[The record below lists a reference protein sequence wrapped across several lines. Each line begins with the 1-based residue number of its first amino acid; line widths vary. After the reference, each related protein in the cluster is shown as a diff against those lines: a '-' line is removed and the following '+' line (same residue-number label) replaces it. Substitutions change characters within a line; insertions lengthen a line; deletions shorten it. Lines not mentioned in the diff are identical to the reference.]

1 LIPKNDTKNDINSET
16 WTKYFNKLLNIKS
29 NTKKEKT
36 NEYSYMQYVKHSL
49 PTIEKNMNITGPLD
63 QEITF
68 EEVENAIKELKNKK
82 ASGPDGICNEILK
95 CKSVQLKMSLLH
107 VFNTIL
113 LNGTYPKQWMFSII
127 TPIHKNGDKN
137 NPENY
142 RGIAVSDNTNKIF
155 MKIIFNRMYNYM
167 TNKGYWSKN
176 QNGFMKGRRTEYNLF
191 ILHTIFQK
199 YVKLGKGKIYTVFVD
214 FKKFFD
220 SIDRDCLFYKL
231 ITYGI
236 TGKLYN
242 VLKTA
247 YTNPKFCVKT
257 DCGLSKYF
265 ISYTGVKQ
273 GCVLSPLLSNL
284 FQNDL
289 HNMFNSSCD
298 PVMLNSEE
306 LNSLSWADD
315 LVLFSR
321 SKVGLQNCLNNLEI
335 YCNRWGLQVNKDKT
349 KCMTMSVGNPK
360 TQNFMFEEK
369 ILENVNYY
377 KYLGVRVERNGKFN
391 NAIIERMS
399 KANRAVHVLK
409 QILGYSTPVSAK
421 LAMSLF
427 DKQITPILLYG
438 SVLWGI
444 PDSNRYIKIQINK
457 INVKVKC
464 QVQSIINQRMN
475 REIKIDEIKVL
486 KSKGEVLVKLNSSQ
500 DKIDLIYSNK
510 NFSDNCLITN
520 HEMKEKNNYEGVHS
534 NYCKYVIGVSKFAST
549 TAVMKELNRFPIQL
563 QAYINEISYWHRL
576 QANSI
581 NPLLHAAFRI
591 CKDDNHPFIQNISY
605 LLKSNGM
612 GNILVSPSN
621 YSNKQ
626 IKCIVKDNLMNQHKQ
641 LINSVINDNCKYDT
655 LNTCHKHKNVDF
667 KSPPY
672 NMNIKSTFIR
682 KCFAYLRLDKAMY
695 YDQYNENN
703 ICDACNVTKDSYHI
717 LMICK
722 TTEIERNTFL
732 QNMNVLYPNFH
743 NLSVYEKLISILN
756 MQFNDL
762 EVIQLICSFVKQI
775 CVKTKLI

>member
-1 LIPKNDTKNDINSET
+1 
-16 WTKYFNKLLNIKS
+16 
-29 NTKKEKT
+29 
-36 NEYSYMQYVKHSL
+36 
-49 PTIEKNMNITGPLD
+49 
-63 QEITF
+63 
-68 EEVENAIKELKNKK
+68 
-82 ASGPDGICNEILK
+82 
-95 CKSVQLKMSLLH
+95 
-107 VFNTIL
+107 
-113 LNGTYPKQWMFSII
+113 
-127 TPIHKNGDKN
+127 
-137 NPENY
+137 
-142 RGIAVSDNTNKIF
+142 
-155 MKIIFNRMYNYM
+155 
-167 TNKGYWSKN
+167 
-176 QNGFMKGRRTEYNLF
+176 
-191 ILHTIFQK
+191 
-199 YVKLGKGKIYTVFVD
+199 
-214 FKKFFD
+214 
-220 SIDRDCLFYKL
+220 
-231 ITYGI
+231 
-236 TGKLYN
+236 
-242 VLKTA
+242 
-247 YTNPKFCVKT
+247 
-257 DCGLSKYF
+257 
-265 ISYTGVKQ
+265 
-273 GCVLSPLLSNL
+273 
-284 FQNDL
+284 
-289 HNMFNSSCD
+289 
-298 PVMLNSEE
+298 
-306 LNSLSWADD
+306 
-315 LVLFSR
+315 
-321 SKVGLQNCLNNLEI
+321 
-335 YCNRWGLQVNKDKT
+335 
-349 KCMTMSVGNPK
+349 
-360 TQNFMFEEK
+360 
-369 ILENVNYY
+369 
-377 KYLGVRVERNGKFN
+377 
-391 NAIIERMS
+391 
-399 KANRAVHVLK
+399 
-409 QILGYSTPVSAK
+409 
-421 LAMSLF
+421 MSLF

-534 NYCKYVIGVSKFAST
+534 NYCKYVIGVAKFAST

-576 QANSI
+576 QANPI

-655 LNTCHKHKNVDF
+655 LNKCHKHKNVDF